1 MRRIGNDDKY
11 IFYNKTTIYCKKCI
25 FGTYFLKN
33 IHFLPFKCRVAV
45 RIFMPMEKNK
55 TPARQDTELDD
66 LDFSI
71 LSHLQKDGRT
81 SFTVIADKLNVSIGT
96 IRTRFNRLIEEGTIS
111 IIGRVDPDKVGFR
124 SYAHIAV
131 YIRPAT
137 LKEQVARKVAKM
149 QEVSFLAMTSGAYDL
164 EVNVMCR
171 DNDHLVTFV
180 NEISKIEGVYQTN
193 TTIYFKVYKYA
204 QPDLGLLR
212 G

>member
-1 MRRIGNDDKY
+1 MAKHKSPEN
-11 IFYNKTTIYCKKCI
+11 
-25 FGTYFLKN
+25 
-33 IHFLPFKCRVAV
+33 V
-45 RIFMPMEKNK
+45 
-55 TPARQDTELDD
+55 PAQLDD

-71 LSHLQKDGRT
+71 LSYLQQDGRV
-81 SFTVIADKLNVSIGT
+81 SFTVIAEKLNVSIGT

-137 LKEQVARKVAKM
+137 FKEQVAKQIAKLP
-149 QEVSFLAMTSGAYDL
+149 EVSFLAMTSGAYDL

-171 DNDHLVTFV
+171 DNDHLVQFV
-180 NEISKIEGVYQTN
+180 NQLSEIEGVYQTN

-204 QPDLGLLR
+204 QPDLSLLKE
-212 G
+212 